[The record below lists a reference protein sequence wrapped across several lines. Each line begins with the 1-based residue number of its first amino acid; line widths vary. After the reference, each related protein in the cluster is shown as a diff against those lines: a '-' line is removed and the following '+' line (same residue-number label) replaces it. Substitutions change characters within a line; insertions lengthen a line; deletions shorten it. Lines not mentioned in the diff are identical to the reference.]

1 MQNQIYLL
9 LSDCRQKSVLSNH
22 TPMYLIMSV
31 CSLKWNIQI
40 LLYTVICNFIFQNE
54 VNLYI

>member
-9 LSDCRQKSVLSNH
+9 LSDCQQKSVLSNP
-22 TPMYLIMSV
+22 TPNYLNTTV
-31 CSLKWNIQI
+31 CSLYWNIQI
-40 LLYTVICNFIFQNE
+40 HLYTVICKFIFQNG

>member
-9 LSDCRQKSVLSNH
+9 LSDCRQKSVLSNP
-22 TPMYLIMSV
+22 TPNYLDTTV

-40 LLYTVICNFIFQNE
+40 LLYTVICNFIFQNG